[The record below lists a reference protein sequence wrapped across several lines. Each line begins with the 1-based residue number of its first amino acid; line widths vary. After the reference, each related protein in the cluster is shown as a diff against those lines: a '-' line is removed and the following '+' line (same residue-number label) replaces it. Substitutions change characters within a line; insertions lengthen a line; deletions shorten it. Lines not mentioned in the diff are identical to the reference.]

1 MKRGAGL
8 SGSCL
13 EFPAGYPSHM
23 GTPIFSKGC
32 ILLAMVLAFLPEVLA
47 FSKPELERQAL
58 GALSKLYSRNRT
70 AAELGRNS
78 VAALVF
84 PDAHM
89 VGLGLAIQSG
99 SGVLFYRNNPAAYFN
114 LTGASIGLELGVQKF
129 DYIIFFDDNDALEK
143 LYQVGGFEI
152 GIAPTLVIGDGI
164 FAGKLSTSSVRTGVH
179 PFLSGQTGLMFSL
192 GLGKLKL
199 TEYVPSD

>member
-1 MKRGAGL
+1 MVGF

-13 EFPAGYPSHM
+13 EFPASYPSCM
-23 GTPIFSKGC
+23 GIPIFSKGC
-32 ILLAMVLAFLPEVLA
+32 ILLAVVLVFLPEAMA

-58 GALSKLYSRNRT
+58 GALSKLYSRNRA

-78 VAALVF
+78 VAVLVF

-89 VGLGLAIQSG
+89 VGLGLAVQSG
-99 SGVLFYRNNPAAYFN
+99 SGVLFYRNNPAAFFN
-114 LTGASIGLELGVQKF
+114 LTGASMGLELGIQKF
-129 DYIIFFDDNDALEK
+129 DYAIFFDDNEALEK
-143 LYQVGGFEI
+143 LYQVGGFQI
-152 GIAPTLVIGDGI
+152 GVAPTLVLGDGI

-179 PFLSGQTGLMFSL
+179 PFVSGQTGLLFSL

-199 TEYVPSD
+199 TEYIPGD

>member
-1 MKRGAGL
+1 MAGL

-13 EFPAGYPSHM
+13 ECPSSYPSGM
-23 GTPIFSKGC
+23 GTPIFSKSC
-32 ILLAMVLAFLPEVLA
+32 ILLAVVLVFLPEALA

-58 GALSKLYSRNRT
+58 GALSKLYSRNRA

-78 VAALVF
+78 VAVLVF

-89 VGLGLAIQSG
+89 VGLGLAVQSG
-99 SGVLFYRNNPAAYFN
+99 SGVLFYRSNAAAFFN
-114 LTGASIGLELGVQKF
+114 LTGASIGLELGIQKF
-129 DYIIFFDDNDALEK
+129 DYAIFFDDNEALEK
-143 LYQVGGFEI
+143 LYQAGGFEI
-152 GIAPTLVIGDGI
+152 GVAPTLVLGDGI

-179 PFLSGQTGLMFSL
+179 PFISGQTGLMFSL

-199 TEYVPSD
+199 TEYIPGD